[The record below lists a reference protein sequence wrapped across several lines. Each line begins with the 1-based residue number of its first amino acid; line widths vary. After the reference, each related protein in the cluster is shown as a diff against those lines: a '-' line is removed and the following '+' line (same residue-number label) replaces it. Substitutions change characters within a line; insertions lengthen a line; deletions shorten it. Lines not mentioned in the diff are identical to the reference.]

1 MPSNNIYQG
10 MAAAMTTVQAI
21 RKDGR
26 NTVQNFTF
34 RGIDSVINAVG
45 PALREQ
51 GIIVAPDVREFV
63 YETITVGQKQSVM
76 GHVRLIVAYTFW
88 AQDGTNLTAVAAGEA
103 MDAGDKATPKAMS
116 VAYRTALLQALCI
129 PTDDPEPDAETYEH
143 GPAARP
149 RAAAKSQPVPETPNP
164 QPAADK
170 GEKDPETEKA
180 RRAMWALAHEK
191 FPDEGVFRTW
201 IAKGLH
207 LEEGV
212 SLSTLTRAQMVE
224 TSGHLRDLA
233 TPDGPNIPA
242 ADAREMADIERAVRP

>member
-1 MPSNNIYQG
+1 MPSNIYQG
-10 MAAAMTTVQAI
+10 MAAVMTAVQAI

-26 NTVQNFTF
+26 NTVQNFSF
-34 RGIDSVINAVG
+34 RGIDAVINAVG

-51 GIIVAPDVREFV
+51 GIIVAPDVREFI

-76 GHVRLIVAYTFW
+76 GHVRIVVAYTFW
-88 AQDGTNLTAVAAGEA
+88 AQDGTSLTAVAAGEA

-129 PTDDPEPDAETYEH
+129 PTDDPEPDAQVYER

-149 RAAAKSQPVPETPNP
+149 RAAAKSQPAPESAKS

-180 RRAMWALAHEK
+180 RRAMWAIAHEK
-191 FPDEGVFRTW
+191 FPDEAEFRAW
-201 IAKGLH
+201 IADGLG
-207 LEEGV
+207 LDPDV

-224 TSGHLRDLA
+224 TTGHLRNLA
-233 TPDGPNIPA
+233 APGGPNIPN
-242 ADAREMADIERAVRP
+242 DGREIADIERAVRP